1 MRTSLALLLM
11 GLLLLASRPA
21 PAEEEAGPS
30 PCVRA
35 AVAAIQKRYETV
47 RDLSA
52 RFAQT
57 SRSLAL
63 GRSAS
68 SVASRGSVV
77 FAKPGRMRWHYEEPD
92 ESLVVSDGE
101 WLWIYDPFH
110 REAQKLQVGGAWLSA
125 AAIQF
130 LLGEGEL
137 LRDFQVA
144 AESCDDEQA
153 QLLLTPRQPSTYE
166 RLRLEADVVSGDVRA
181 TEVHDLLGNVTRVV
195 FEDVRVNTDPA
206 AEVFTFQAPE
216 GVRVIELGT
225 PPGQ

>member
-1 MRTSLALLLM
+1 MRTSLALLLT
-11 GLLLLASRPA
+11 GLLLLASHPVT
-21 PAEEEAGPS
+21 AEEGAGPS

-57 SRSLAL
+57 SRSVAL

-101 WLWIYDPFH
+101 WLWIYDPSH

-153 QLLLTPRQPSTYE
+153 QLVLTPRQPSTYE
-166 RLRLEADVVSGDVRA
+166 RLRLEADAGSGDVRA